1 MASEAIT
8 RGIILA
14 GGSGSRLYPSSRVV
28 CKQLM
33 PLYDKPLIYYPL
45 SILMLAGIRDILL
58 ISTPEDTPRFEEL
71 LGDGKKLG
79 ISIQYKVQ
87 PKPEG
92 IAQALV
98 IGEDFIQNQPV
109 ALVLGDNVFYG
120 KLNFLRRAV
129 SEFSKGALIFGYPV
143 LDPQR
148 YGVLEF
154 DRDGRVLS
162 IEEKPQK
169 PKSNYAVPGLYL
181 YDARAV
187 EFVRNLEPSAR
198 GELEITDL
206 NSEYLRRGEL
216 FCERISRGVAWIDTG
231 TPESMLDGA
240 DFIHAVEARQGLK
253 IGCIEEIAVRM
264 GFLNRHE
271 ALKLLLDMPNSS
283 YRDYVSM
290 VIDEVFGPPELTIRP
305 FEPRD
310 EDACVRIWYEA
321 SLISHYFL
329 PENFLQDEE
338 QRLREEY
345 LRKAENWVCESEG
358 EVWGFIGL
366 LDNFVGG
373 LFVDPAWQ
381 SRGLGRQLIE
391 KARELKGPLDVS
403 VFPQNPR
410 AIAFYKRE
418 GFVQIDEKIDEDSQL
433 PVLVMRQNK

>member
-1 MASEAIT
+1 MASGAIT

-14 GGSGSRLYPSSRVV
+14 GGSGSRLYPLSRVV

-71 LGDGKKLG
+71 LGDGAKLG
-79 ISIQYKVQ
+79 ISLQYAVQ

-98 IGEDFIQNQPV
+98 IGEEFLNGEPV

-129 SEFSKGALIFGYPV
+129 AEFSDGALIFGYPV

-154 DRDGRVLS
+154 AKDSRVLS
-162 IEEKPQK
+162 IEEKPEK

-181 YDARAV
+181 YDARAS
-187 EFVRNLEPSAR
+187 EFARNLKPSAR

-206 NSEYLRRGEL
+206 NMEYLRRGEL
-216 FCERISRGVAWIDTG
+216 YCERISRGVAWIDTG

-264 GFLNRHE
+264 GFLDHE
-271 ALKLLLDMPNSS
+271 GAQALLEDMPESS
-283 YRDYVSM
+283 YREYVAS
-290 VIDEVFGPPELTIRP
+290 VI
-305 FEPRD
+305 
-310 EDACVRIWYEA
+310 
-321 SLISHYFL
+321 
-329 PENFLQDEE
+329 
-338 QRLREEY
+338 
-345 LRKAENWVCESEG
+345 G
-358 EVWGFIGL
+358 EV
-366 LDNFVGG
+366 
-373 LFVDPAWQ
+373 
-381 SRGLGRQLIE
+381 LG
-391 KARELKGPLDVS
+391 VS
-403 VFPQNPR
+403 
-410 AIAFYKRE
+410 
-418 GFVQIDEKIDEDSQL
+418 
-433 PVLVMRQNK
+433 